1 MTTRSFSGD
10 YGRRSHHVSKAYGRY
25 RKLVGVGE
33 RGQDFH
39 ALRHT
44 FTDMM
49 EGAGVAITII
59 QLLIGHSRRASM
71 GTTAIY
77 SKGERVNLRKAI
89 NKVKYPGVIMRLIR
103 GFVGQSPNAGTR
115 LVGVEAHAAIKVVDS
130 LGVATM
136 EDIPGGKH
144 VIVNR
149 RTRAHRGGGRSS
161 D

>member
-1 MTTRSFSGD
+1 VDRRRREKGEYLFGEITPGA

-25 RKLVGVGE
+25 RKQVGVAE

-89 NKVKYPGVIMRLIR
+89 NKVKYTGVIMRLIR
-103 GFVGQSPNAGTR
+103 GFAGHTPNAGTR
-115 LVGVEAHAAIKVVDS
+115 FAGVE
-130 LGVATM
+130 GQ
-136 EDIPGGKH
+136 G
-144 VIVNR
+144 
-149 RTRAHRGGGRSS
+149 
-161 D
+161 